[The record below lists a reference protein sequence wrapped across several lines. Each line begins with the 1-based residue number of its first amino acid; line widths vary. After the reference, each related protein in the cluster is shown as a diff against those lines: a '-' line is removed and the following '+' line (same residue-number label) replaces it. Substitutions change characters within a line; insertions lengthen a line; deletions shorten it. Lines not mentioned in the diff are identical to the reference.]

1 MMIIPVGLKEANMQ
15 ILKYKT
21 ILKLASDN
29 PHSLRIVDVDRVMSA
44 ANEQGCL
51 DDFRRWLW
59 EHLNMSQFNQSARI
73 QRLKAKI
80 KNWKSQDAMN
90 QDNHSTTAS

>member
-1 MMIIPVGLKEANMQ
+1 MIIPVGFKEANMQ
-15 ILKYKT
+15 LLKYKT

-29 PHSLRIVDVDRVMSA
+29 PHSLRLVDVDRVMSA

-51 DDFRRWLW
+51 DDFTKWLL
-59 EHLNMSQFNQSARI
+59 EHLNRSRFNQSARI

-80 KNWKSQDAMN
+80 KNWESQDAMN
-90 QDNHSTTAS
+90 QDNQPTNPS